1 MTESYRELV
10 LSEGLDVFVWGVP
23 NPNPNPNPNRRPHP
37 HPHPNPHPNPHPRPH
52 PHPHSHPHSN
62 LNQVRRAAPRDALAA
77 KLAALW
83 GVQAERLRYQ
93 VGVRVRIRV
102 RVSP

>member
-1 MTESYRELV
+1 MEPGALGEVSQR
-10 LSEGLDVFVWGVP
+10 
-23 NPNPNPNPNRRPHP
+23 NRQERLGDAAR
-37 HPHPNPHPNPHPRPH
+37 HPRDGLCMRRGRGRLDARRV
-52 PHPHSHPHSN
+52 S
-62 LNQVRRAAPRDALAA
+62 NQVRRAAPRDALAA

-93 VGVRVRIRV
+93 VGARVRIRV